1 MDRPTPPVKENERQ
15 TRRDLRAA
23 LIFGVVAAAI
33 ELAILLY
40 FVR

>member
-1 MDRPTPPVKENERQ
+1 MDHLPGPVQEDERQ

-33 ELAILLY
+33 ELGALLY
-40 FVR
+40 FFR